1 MVGDEHETVERVH
14 QGRSA
19 GRGAAESLAEGLV
32 KGRVSLLVSQ
42 ARQKFGEASAD
53 AMAALL
59 EPVASGAV
67 LDEVGSWL
75 LTCRSG
81 DALVAKVR
89 EI

>member
-1 MVGDEHETVERVH
+1 M
-14 QGRSA
+14 
-19 GRGAAESLAEGLV
+19 
-32 KGRVSLLVSQ
+32 VSQ